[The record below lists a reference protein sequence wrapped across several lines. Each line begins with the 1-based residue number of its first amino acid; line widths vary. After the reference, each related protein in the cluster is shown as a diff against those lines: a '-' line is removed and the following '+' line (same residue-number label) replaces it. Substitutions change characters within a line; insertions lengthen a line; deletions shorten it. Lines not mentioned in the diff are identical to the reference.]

1 MNSQTSSLPTSAP
14 GIEPH
19 VRRIMIVVI
28 LGAIMSVLDT
38 TIVNVALDDLSK
50 DLHSS
55 LDSIQWVVTGYLLAL
70 AAVIPVTGWA
80 ARRFGSRRLYIIALV
95 AFTVGSALCGLA
107 WSAGSLVAFRVLQ
120 GIGGGMLMPIGQ
132 MVLVKAAGPR
142 NLPRVMAA
150 IGVPI
155 ILAPVFG
162 PTIGGLLLEH
172 AGWQWIF
179 LVNVPVGIAAVT
191 AAVKLLP
198 HDTAEEAGKLDALGL
213 ALVATGLV
221 GVTYGLA
228 ESGSAGSL
236 TDASV
241 LLPLLGGLALITAFV
256 LRALRIP
263 APLLDVRLYKNKA
276 FAAASLTTFC
286 LGAALFGAM
295 ILMPLYF
302 QTVRGEDA
310 VATGLLLMPQGI
322 GAAIAMRLSAT
333 ATERV
338 GAGFTALIGGVIT
351 IVATIPFVLIGGGTS
366 YWLIG
371 AAMVVRGL
379 GIGLSAMPSMTAAF
393 AVLRPDQVN
402 HATPQLNVLQRV
414 GGSVGTAILSVVLS
428 NHLASAA
435 AGAGGRPSA
444 DAMAGAFG
452 TTYWWVMGVT
462 MLALAPTVLLAIVE
476 RRARAAGTASELPP
490 EAQLEADAALVEAAA

>member
-1 MNSQTSSLPTSAP
+1 
-14 GIEPH
+14 
-19 VRRIMIVVI
+19 MIVVI

-38 TIVNVALDDLSK
+38 TIVNVALDDLSQ

-80 ARRFGSRRLYIIALV
+80 ARRFGSRRLYLIALV
-95 AFTVGSALCGLA
+95 AFTLGSALCGLA
-107 WSAGSLVAFRVLQ
+107 WSTGSLVAFRVVQ

-172 AGWQWIF
+172 AGWEWIF
-179 LVNVPVGIAAVT
+179 LVNVPVGILAVT
-191 AAVKLLP
+191 AAVRLLP
-198 HDTAEEAGKLDALGL
+198 HDTAEDAGKLDAIGL

-228 ESGSAGSL
+228 ETGTAGSVA
-236 TDASV
+236 DASV
-241 LLPLLGGLALITAFV
+241 LVPLLAGLALITAFV

-302 QTVRGEDA
+302 QTVRGQDA

-333 ATERV
+333 FTERL
-338 GAGFTALIGGVIT
+338 GAGVTALIGGGVT
-351 IVATIPFVLIGGGTS
+351 VVATVPFVLIGGGTS

-379 GIGLSAMPSMTAAF
+379 GIGLSMMPAMTAAF
-393 AVLRPDQVN
+393 AVLRPDQIN

-435 AGAGGRPSA
+435 SGAAADGRAPSA
-444 DAMAGAFG
+444 DALAGAFG
-452 TTYWWVMGVT
+452 TTYWWVMAVT
-462 MLALAPTVLLAIVE
+462 VVALAPTALLAIVE
-476 RRARAAGTASELPP
+476 RRARAEGRVSA
-490 EAQLEADAALVEAAA
+490 ADEDVLADTALVEAAA

>member
-1 MNSQTSSLPTSAP
+1 MTSSPLPASADTP
-14 GIEPH
+14 RIEPH
-19 VRRIMIVVI
+19 VWRIAIVVI

-80 ARRFGSRRLYIIALV
+80 ARRFGSRRLYLIALV
-95 AFTVGSALCGLA
+95 AFTAGSALCGLA
-107 WSAGSLVAFRVLQ
+107 WSPGSLVAFRVLQ

-132 MVLVKAAGPR
+132 MILVKAAGPR

-162 PTIGGLLLEH
+162 PTLGGLLLEH

-179 LVNVPVGIAAVT
+179 LVNVPVGAIALVT
-191 AAVKLLP
+191 ALRLLP
-198 HDTAEEAGKLDALGL
+198 HDAREEAGTLDAIGL
-213 ALVATGLV
+213 ALVASGLV

-228 ESGSAGSL
+228 NSGSAGSL
-236 TDASV
+236 TDLSV
-241 LLPLLGGLALITAFV
+241 LGPVVAGVALITAFV

-263 APLLDVRLYKNKA
+263 APLLDVRLYKDKA

-310 VATGLLLMPQGI
+310 VTTGLLLMPQGI
-322 GAAIAMRLSAT
+322 GAAIAMRMSAI
-333 ATERV
+333 ATERL
-338 GAGFTALIGGVIT
+338 GGGMTALLGGMVT
-351 IVATIPFVLIGGGTS
+351 VVATIPFVLIAGGTS

-371 AAMVVRGL
+371 AAMVFRGF
-379 GIGLSAMPSMTAAF
+379 GIGMSMMPAMTAAF
-393 AVLRPDQVN
+393 AVLRPDQIN

-428 NHLASAA
+428 DHLQGAALA
-435 AGAGGRPSA
+435 AGGHPSA

-452 TTYWWVMGVT
+452 TTYWWVLGVT
-462 MLALAPTVLLAIVE
+462 AFALLPTALLALVE
-476 RRARAAGTASELPP
+476 RSSRLVGHEPAAGP
-490 EAQLEADAALVEAAA
+490 AAEVAVEAAA